1 MTQERFVKMLE
12 NPELLAFISYEELK
26 TLALAYPFV
35 HNLRYLL
42 AIKARQEN
50 HPEFARNLA
59 LASTYSLDRTR
70 LFQVLAPKQLAPQK
84 IAVAQEEQ
92 TAVLELKPL
101 ETVQRE
107 LQAKAPVPITV
118 EQPIERKIET
128 PTPPPPAETPAQ
140 KYTDEQPELQV
151 DFVPNIPAQQPE
163 PHIAQPTP
171 PEPSPE
177 HNFAEA
183 PDSQP
188 VAAQPITFGAWLGQ
202 FNLSPVVGSV
212 PRELPA
218 FEPLELPRLA
228 PEKPAVPKSE
238 ARLLAEKSITE
249 NKGLVSETLARLYVR
264 QGYFEKA
271 IAMYERLMLAFPEK
285 SHSFAAEIE
294 KLKK

>member
-12 NPELLAFISYEELK
+12 NPESLAFISYEELK
-26 TLALAYPFV
+26 TLALAYPYA

-42 AIKARQEN
+42 AVKAKQEN

-70 LFQVLAPKQLAPQK
+70 LYQVLAPKQLAPQK
-84 IAVAQEEQ
+84 VAVAQEEQ

-101 ETVQRE
+101 ETLQRE
-107 LQAKAPVPITV
+107 LQAKTPVPIAA
-118 EQPIERKIET
+118 EQPLERKPET
-128 PTPPPPAETPAQ
+128 PPIPPAKKQADARLDFEAKPAHDSPLQSLNDLLAPKKTPEPAPPPAPETATETP
-140 KYTDEQPELQV
+140 DNQV
-151 DFVPNIPAQQPE
+151 
-163 PHIAQPTP
+163 IAPQPTT
-171 PEPSPE
+171 
-177 HNFAEA
+177 F
-183 PDSQP
+183 DS
-188 VAAQPITFGAWLGQ
+188 WLGQ
-202 FNLSPVVGSV
+202 FNLSPVPGSR
-212 PRELPA
+212 PRPLPGT
-218 FEPLELPRLA
+218 EPLELPRLS
-228 PEKPAVPKSE
+228 PEKTPAPKSE

>member
-26 TLALAYPFV
+26 TLALAYPFA

-107 LQAKAPVPITV
+107 LQAKAPVPVAV

-128 PTPPPPAETPAQ
+128 PTTLPRTETPA
-140 KYTDEQPELQV
+140 KKLTEEQPELQV
-151 DFVPNIPAQQPE
+151 NFVPSIPAQQPE
-163 PHIAQPTP
+163 PQGSKT
-171 PEPSPE
+171 EYDL
-177 HNFAEA
+177 AEI
-183 PDSQP
+183 PDSQS

-228 PEKPAVPKSE
+228 PERPAVPKSE
-238 ARLLAEKSITE
+238 ARLLAEKSVTE